1 MSYQDKELVCKECGS
16 LFTDKADDQAYRAE
30 KGYTNEPS
38 RCPEC
43 RAAYKARTRGN
54 GGRSFG
60 GPRQMYPAVC
70 AQCGQE
76 TQVPFQ
82 PTGERPVYCRDCF
95 QSRRG

>member
-16 LFTDKADDQAYRAE
+16 AFTDSADDQSYRAE
-30 KGYTNEPS
+30 KGYTNDPS
-38 RCPEC
+38 RCPSC
-43 RAAYKARTRGN
+43 RAAYKARTRG
-54 GGRSFG
+54 GGHSFG
-60 GPRQMYPAVC
+60 GPRQTFPAVC

-95 QSRRG
+95 QNRRG